1 LQLTYLTSGR
11 DLLRTSSTSPS
22 RQAPIV
28 MADPDF
34 GLLDKMAAAPAS
46 ENRRSTDRA
55 AGAMEFNPLP
65 GTAAEAQAL
74 KALLKLKDK
83 QVLTK
88 GKATEAALKQVKGP
102 RLLHI
107 ATHGFFLEDQ
117 PLDLESQA
125 GNLQGQDRL
134 QAPKGENPLLRSG
147 LALAGA
153 NRLRSGRDDGVLT
166 ALEVAGLDLAGTEL
180 AVLSACETGVGAVQN
195 GEGVYGLRR
204 ALVLAGV
211 RTQIA
216 SLWKVNDAATRD
228 LMINYYRRLQA
239 GAGRSQ
245 ALREAQLTMLRD
257 PARAHPY
264 YWASFIAIGE
274 EKALSEV
281 ARMK

>member
-1 LQLTYLTSGR
+1 
-11 DLLRTSSTSPS
+11 
-22 RQAPIV
+22 

-34 GLLDKMAAAPAS
+34 GLLDKTAAVPAS

-55 AGAMEFNPLP
+55 AGAMKFDPLP

-74 KALLKLKDK
+74 KALLKLKNE

-102 RLLHI
+102 RILHM

-117 PLDLESQA
+117 PLDLDSQA
-125 GNLQGQDRL
+125 DHLAGQDGL
-134 QAPKGENPLLRSG
+134 HAPKGENPLLRSG

-153 NRLRSGRDDGVLT
+153 NKLRSGRDDGVLT
-166 ALEVAGLDLAGTEL
+166 ALEVAGLDLTGTEL
-180 AVLSACETGVGAVQN
+180 AVLSACETGVGEVQN

-216 SLWKVNDAATRD
+216 SLWKVDDAATKD
-228 LMINYYRRLQA
+228 LMIDYYRRLQA

-245 ALREAQLTMLRD
+245 ALREAQLTMLKD

-274 EKALSEV
+274 EKALD
-281 ARMK
+281 R